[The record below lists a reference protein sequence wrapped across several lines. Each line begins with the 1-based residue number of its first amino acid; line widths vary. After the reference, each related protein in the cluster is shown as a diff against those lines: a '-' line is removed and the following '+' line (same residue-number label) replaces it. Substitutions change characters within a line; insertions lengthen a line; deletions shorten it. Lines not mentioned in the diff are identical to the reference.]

1 MHIIIMHIRPTNGK
15 RDYTLTDIDIYL
27 QSQLSV
33 NLYKSM
39 NLFFLL
45 FKQTRGNSYI
55 NII

>member
-1 MHIIIMHIRPTNGK
+1 MHIRPTNGK